1 MKYQSEAI
9 AQVIKHLNV
18 NYFLPAIQREY
29 VWRQDQIIVLFDS
42 LMREYPIS
50 TFLFWELEPENYDK
64 WEIYKFINNFD
75 QTNTHNETANTNGV
89 QNLNL
94 VLDGQQR
101 LTSLF
106 IGLKG
111 TYTVKKKYVSK
122 NHSKAWQKQ
131 KLYLDLLH
139 YPAVTEDQTEED
151 IHYSFRFIEPAAV
164 PAWDNKQCWFEVG
177 QILNFTSK
185 KSFEDFLDQAA
196 ESLPDDTV
204 TIKQKKIFEK
214 NLRKLYNTIWEQ
226 DCIAYYTEHDQDF
239 DRVLTIFVR
248 ANQGGTILS
257 KSDLLLS
264 MMTAKWESTNA
275 RDEIYDFVEHL
286 NKDLARKNNFDK
298 DFIMKTCLVLSDLP
312 VQYKVENFNAQNLK
326 LIHSKWQCIKKA
338 IEVAANLINMFGIDR
353 DTLTSANALI
363 PIIYYVYKHPG
374 INFSLASGS
383 APVVQNTKRI
393 RQWFF
398 LMLLNN
404 TFSGQ
409 SDRALNDTRKALN
422 EARNDNMF
430 PVRNINAEL
439 RRTGR
444 KANFEPETIE
454 TILNLTY
461 GKPLTYLVL
470 SLLYGDNTEV
480 NNDLHQDHIFPQDQ
494 FKPQHMTSVGLS
506 IEQQKSYKEL
516 MNRLGNLQLLPGSEN
531 EEKSNQDFS
540 KWLTTRDPVYR
551 KKHLIP
557 DNDLLLTFD
566 QFADFMQAREEIIRQ
581 RLAQIF
587 AS

>member
-9 AQVIKHLNV
+9 AQIIKRLNV

-50 TFLFWELEPENYDK
+50 TFLFWELEPENYGK

-75 QTNTHNETANTNGV
+75 QAGTHNETANTNGV

-101 LTSLF
+101 LTSLY

-111 TYTVKKKYVSK
+111 SYTVKKKYASM
-122 NHSKAWQKQ
+122 NNSNAWQKQ

-139 YPAVTEDQTEED
+139 YPATNRDQTEED
-151 IHYSFRFIEPAAV
+151 IHYSFRFMEPVAV
-164 PAWDNKQCWFEVG
+164 PAWDDKQCWFEVG

-185 KSFEDFLDQAA
+185 KIFDDFLDQKS
-196 ESLPDDTV
+196 EDLPDTV
-204 TIKQKKIFEK
+204 TKKQQKTFEN

-248 ANQGGTILS
+248 ANQGGTTLS

-298 DFIMKTCLVLSDLP
+298 DFIMKTCLVLSDLS
-312 VQYKVENFNAQNLK
+312 VQYKVENFNATNLQ
-326 LIHSKWQCIKKA
+326 LIHSKWPEIKKA
-338 IEVAANLINMFGIDR
+338 IEVAVNLVNTFGIDR

-374 INFSLASGS
+374 ITFSLASGS
-383 APVVQNTKRI
+383 ASVVQDTRRI
-393 RQWFF
+393 RQWFL

-422 EARNDNMF
+422 EAQSDHAF
-430 PVRNINAEL
+430 PVEVINAEL
-439 RRTGR
+439 RRAGR
-444 KANFEPETIE
+444 KATFGPETVD

-461 GKPLTYLVL
+461 GKPLTYLAL
-470 SLLYGDNTEV
+470 SLLYGDNNEG

-494 FKPQHMTSVGLS
+494 FKPHRMTSAGLS
-506 IEQQKSYKEL
+506 SEQQKAYKEL
-516 MNRLGNLQLLPGSEN
+516 MNRLGNLQLLPGNEN

-540 KWLTTRDPVYR
+540 TWLATRAPIFR
-551 KKHLIP
+551 QKHLIP
-557 DNDLLLTFD
+557 DSDLLLTFD
-566 QFADFMQAREEIIRQ
+566 QFTGFMQAREDMIRQ
-581 RLAQIF
+581 RLTEIF
-587 AS
+587 VS

>member
-9 AQVIKHLNV
+9 AQVIKRLNV

-50 TFLFWELEPENYDK
+50 TFLFWELEPENYGK

-75 QTNTHNETANTNGV
+75 QADTHNETANTNGV

-111 TYTVKKKYVSK
+111 AYTVKKKYVSK
-122 NHSKAWQKQ
+122 NNSNAWQKQ

-139 YPAVTEDQTEED
+139 YPAANGDQAEED
-151 IHYSFRFIEPAAV
+151 IHYSFRFMEPGAM
-164 PAWDNKQCWFEVG
+164 PTCDDKQCWFEVG

-185 KSFEDFLDQAA
+185 KIFDNFLDQKA
-196 ESLPDDTV
+196 ESLPDTV
-204 TIKQKKIFEK
+204 TKKQQKIFGN

-264 MMTAKWESTNA
+264 MITAKWESTNA

-286 NKDLARKNNFDK
+286 NKDLVRKNNFDK
-298 DFIMKTCLVLSDLP
+298 DFVMKTCLVLSDLP
-312 VQYKVENFNAQNLK
+312 VQYKVENFNIQSLQ
-326 LIHSKWQCIKKA
+326 LIHTKWQGIKKA
-338 IEVAANLINMFGIDR
+338 IEVAVSLINTFDIDR

-363 PIIYYVYKHPG
+363 PIIYYVYKHPD
-374 INFSLASGS
+374 INFSLVSGS
-383 APVVQNTKRI
+383 APVVHNTRRI
-393 RQWFF
+393 RQWFL

-409 SDRALNDTRKALN
+409 SDRALNDTRKALH
-422 EARNDNMF
+422 EAHSDRAF
-430 PVRNINAEL
+430 PVEAINAEL
-439 RRTGR
+439 RRAGR
-444 KANFEPETIE
+444 KATFEPETIE

-470 SLLYGDNTEV
+470 SLLYG
-480 NNDLHQDHIFPQDQ
+480 NNNEGNNNLHQDHIFPQDQ
-494 FKPQHMTSVGLS
+494 FKPHRMTSVGLS
-506 IEQQKSYKEL
+506 IEHQKLYKDL
-516 MNRLGNLQLLPGSEN
+516 MNRLGNLQLLPGIEN
-531 EEKSNQDFS
+531 EEKSNQNFS
-540 KWLTTRDPVYR
+540 TWLATRDPIFR

-557 DNDLLLTFD
+557 GNDLLLTFD
-566 QFADFMQAREEIIRQ
+566 QFTEFMQAREDMIRQ
-581 RLAQIF
+581 RLEEIF
-587 AS
+587 VS